1 MQIPAVNA
9 MCSSVSLQP
18 LDTSVETPVTD
29 VTDVT
34 DVTVVAGVCLVMCQD
49 STTVAGG
56 EIRLPQSTCKYM

>member
-34 DVTVVAGVCLVMCQD
+34 VVGDVCLVMCQD
-49 STTVAGG
+49 STTVEGG
-56 EIRLPQSTCKYM
+56 ELRLPQSTCKYM